1 MESAVSTLGGSAPSA
16 PAPFTLH
23 SISAER
29 RAVFD
34 LPELKVQLTKRAQEE
49 PETSAP
55 SGKFS
60 TEDLDGVETDEE
72 NDLQKNP
79 QEEELDVDWQT
90 DGTVCRAP
98 GRKIDESESA
108 TPATSSSSPRSDE
121 QVRHKTQNHSAH
133 PTRSCIE
140 YRQYGQCH
148 YEDRCKFSHD
158 LSPEEEARLKAKWT
172 YVSLENAPKGTDKAQ
187 AMAFLRDL
195 RERKEKET
203 IEKLQQD
210 AMDVDEETGAK
221 KFVFKKP
228 EKREEP
234 DGGPKNECVV
244 GMAKKPKKNAKRSFL
259 SMEMGDMD

>member
-1 MESAVSTLGGSAPSA
+1 MESAVSTMGGSSPSA

-72 NDLQKNP
+72 NDLQKKP

-108 TPATSSSSPRSDE
+108 TPATSSSTPRSDE
-121 QVRHKTQNHSAH
+121 REHGHRTQNHSSQ
-133 PTRSCIE
+133 RSCIE
-140 YRQYGQCH
+140 YRQHGRCH

-172 YVSLENAPKGTDKAQ
+172 YVSLENAPRATDKAQ

-195 RERKEKET
+195 RERREKEAV
-203 IEKLQQD
+203 EKLRQD
-210 AMDVDEETGAK
+210 AMEVDEEPGAK
-221 KFVFKKP
+221 KFVFRKP

-234 DGGPKNECVV
+234 DEGPKGECVV